1 MSAVSSSLVLVDLV
15 RCDEARRLVQREARG
30 KAIPAHALIAT
41 YAVPTRI
48 SLPLRLDPR
57 TAFELLS
64 AWSPSSPTRSSDI
77 AWSNA
82 GELTAAERH
91 CYPTAMPRR
100 KRAQLGP

>member
-1 MSAVSSSLVLVDLV
+1 
-15 RCDEARRLVQREARG
+15 
-30 KAIPAHALIAT
+30 
-41 YAVPTRI
+41 
-48 SLPLRLDPR
+48 
-57 TAFELLS
+57 LS